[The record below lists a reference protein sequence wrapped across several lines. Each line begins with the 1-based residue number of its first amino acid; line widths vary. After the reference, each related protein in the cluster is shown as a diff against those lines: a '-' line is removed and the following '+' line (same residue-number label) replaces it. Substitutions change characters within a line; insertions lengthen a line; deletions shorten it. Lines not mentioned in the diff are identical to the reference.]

1 MTTYFVP
8 SLGDRTCLTDPR
20 NMMTEFFRTYARSPS
35 NQSEV
40 YRTETFSLSNDLSKY
55 TNDPTELCST
65 ITKSL
70 TTVLTNI
77 FPNGVPSVSVTTA
90 TVTESYFTININMS
104 VMINGVSYGIS
115 PEISVKDGNIV
126 MPYDTLTGN

>member
-1 MTTYFVP
+1 MVTYFVP

-20 NMMTEFFRTYARSPS
+20 DMMTEFFRTYVRSPS

-40 YRTETFSLSNDLSKY
+40 YRTETFSLSDDLSKY
-55 TNDPTELCST
+55 TDDPNELCST
-65 ITKSL
+65 ITKNL
-70 TTVLTNI
+70 TTILTNI
-77 FPNGVPSVSVTTA
+77 FPNGIPNVTVTTS
-90 TVTESYFTININMS
+90 TVTESYFTININLS

-126 MPYDTLTGN
+126 MPYDTLTGA